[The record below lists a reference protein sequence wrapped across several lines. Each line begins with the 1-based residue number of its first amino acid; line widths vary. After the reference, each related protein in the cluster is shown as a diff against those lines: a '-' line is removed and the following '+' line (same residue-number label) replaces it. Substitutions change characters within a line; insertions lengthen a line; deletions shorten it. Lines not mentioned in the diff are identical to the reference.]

1 MLKNTEINFM
11 TMSINSPDILD
22 KTYQYLSNNLE
33 DIDLKKQTLYL
44 NIDIFPNDI
53 NIKENEIV
61 ARKYFGNV
69 IVNYEKDCNC
79 TKAFMWCVKSMKTEY
94 FFMIEANKCIDRK
107 FKIENLINILKENE
121 SYWINLCSVN
131 LSPQSNDYFLKY
143 ASSHPSIWIN
153 SKMQKII
160 ELFTPYINYEY
171 QLRELFLLMN
181 YTSIT
186 LAKENNK
193 YLLHIGKKWKSDK
206 KFLLANSS
214 SDNEIK
220 EIVNI
225 NNWHKDIYRKFKI
238 QYNID
243 KNILKKFKKKIED
256 KDWIYR
262 WTGVWKYVDI
272 SKEKYYTRHLRKS
285 SEYICNQ

>member
-131 LSPQSNDYFLKY
+131 LSPQNDIQNFL
-143 ASSHPSIWIN
+143 
-153 SKMQKII
+153 
-160 ELFTPYINYEY
+160 
-171 QLRELFLLMN
+171 
-181 YTSIT
+181 
-186 LAKENNK
+186 
-193 YLLHIGKKWKSDK
+193 
-206 KFLLANSS
+206 
-214 SDNEIK
+214 
-220 EIVNI
+220 
-225 NNWHKDIYRKFKI
+225 
-238 QYNID
+238 
-243 KNILKKFKKKIED
+243 
-256 KDWIYR
+256 
-262 WTGVWKYVDI
+262 
-272 SKEKYYTRHLRKS
+272 
-285 SEYICNQ
+285 